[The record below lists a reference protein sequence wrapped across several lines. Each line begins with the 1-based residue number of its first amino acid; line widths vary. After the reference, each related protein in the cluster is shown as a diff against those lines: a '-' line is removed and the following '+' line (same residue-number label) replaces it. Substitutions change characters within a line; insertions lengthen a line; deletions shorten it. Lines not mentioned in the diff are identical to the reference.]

1 MTVSVQKKVRQTIA
15 ARRIRLSSSR
25 EIFLIEIE
33 NRSFVQE
40 SIYVLRQ
47 SLRAL
52 RSNQF
57 IKTEAP
63 QRFDSACN
71 LRGTGGAGW
80 NRTHV
85 WVLQA
90 EHVLRLSFFPLH
102 RPSKKYC
109 IETVESCILA
119 KLTQS
124 LWRDSGEFLD
134 SAH

>member
-40 SIYVLRQ
+40 SIYVFRQ

-90 EHVLRLSFFPLH
+90 EHVLRLRFFPTSSSIEEILH
-102 RPSKKYC
+102 RNRGIVHTC
-109 IETVESCILA
+109 EIDA
-119 KLTQS
+119 
-124 LWRDSGEFLD
+124 EFVARLGGIPG
-134 SAH
+134 